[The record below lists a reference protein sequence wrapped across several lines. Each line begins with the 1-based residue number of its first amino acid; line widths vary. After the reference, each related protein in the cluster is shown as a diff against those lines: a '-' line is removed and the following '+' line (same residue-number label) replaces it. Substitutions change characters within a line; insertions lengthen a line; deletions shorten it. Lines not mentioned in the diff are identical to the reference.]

1 MKEKIFLLL
10 ILLALPILTN
20 GCSTTCQQN
29 AERSNFPHNSIV
41 VDNRTPYRLEI
52 SSNGVPWI
60 RETSVNVKTQESVL
74 PGQTLILRNCSI
86 HAHDKVVLDLTA
98 VSFGFRGCLPFA
110 TVVGT
115 VHRVLSVGTSGL
127 PQTITI
133 RTWNIH

>member
-1 MKEKIFLLL
+1 MKGKIFLLL
-10 ILLALPILTN
+10 ILFALSALTN

-29 AERSNFPHNSIV
+29 AERSDFPHNSIV

-52 SSNGVPWI
+52 SSNGAPWI
-60 RETSVNVKTQESVL
+60 HETSMNVKTQESVL

-86 HAHDKVVLDLTA
+86 YNHEKVVLDLTA
-98 VSFGFRGCLPFA
+98 INFGWRGCLPFA

-115 VHRVLSVGTSGL
+115 VHRTLSVGTNSL

-133 RTWNIH
+133 RTWDIH